1 MEWIRQSFP
10 PRFVQSMSLQARQL
24 IQQLLSANT
33 LQVDL
38 ESALAD
44 LNTFCYVIL
53 TDNPKEVYE

>member
-1 MEWIRQSFP
+1 
-10 PRFVQSMSLQARQL
+10 MSVQARQL
-24 IQQLLSANT
+24 IQQLLGANT

-44 LNTFCYVIL
+44 LNAFCYVIL